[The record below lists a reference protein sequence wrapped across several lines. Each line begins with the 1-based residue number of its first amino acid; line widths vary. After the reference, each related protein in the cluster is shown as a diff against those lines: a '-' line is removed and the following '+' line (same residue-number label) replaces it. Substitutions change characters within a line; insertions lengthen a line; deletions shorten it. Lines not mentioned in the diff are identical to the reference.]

1 MESPLLPFMNL
12 LLRFWKPSLCPVG
25 GRRSLLSCLVVAS
38 LTGVLL
44 LSPAVAQPTPSGT
57 NLPGQTFPR
66 INADHSVTVRLK
78 APAAKQVML
87 EGGDGL
93 VAKPQEMTKNAEGVW
108 EATTPPAAPGF
119 HYHWFTVDGL
129 RVNDPGTQRYFGWGR
144 DTSGVE
150 VPDKD
155 GDFYAARPEVPH
167 GSVSLQWYHSKIT
180 GKWRRCF
187 VYTPP
192 GYETDAARY
201 PVLYLLHG
209 SGENERSWGEQG
221 RANFIMDNLLAA
233 HAAQPF
239 LIAMD
244 SGYAAYPD
252 AQPQDRSGPTAA
264 FGEVMTKELI
274 PFIDSRFR
282 TRADAGHRAMAGLS
296 MGGGQTLSIAPQHPE
311 LFAYIASM
319 STGGR
324 GAFDPA
330 TSYGGAFK
338 DAAAFEKGNRLL
350 FLSAGTAEP
359 GFHTSVK
366 AMHDS
371 LTSAG
376 IRSTF
381 YSSEGTSHE
390 WQTWRRSL
398 HDLAPRLF
406 RE

>member
-1 MESPLLPFMNL
+1 MGP
-12 LLRFWKPSLCPVG
+12 
-25 GRRSLLSCLVVAS
+25 RRSRKTRPICLLIAK
-38 LTGVLL
+38 LTGVFFLN
-44 LSPAVAQPTPSGT
+44 PGVAWCTPSTT
-57 NLPGQTFPR
+57 NLPGQDFPR
-66 INADHSVTVRLK
+66 INSDHSVTVRIK
-78 APAAKQVML
+78 APAAKQVNL

-93 VAKPQEMTKNAEGVW
+93 VAKPLEMTRNAEGIW

-155 GDFYAARPEVPH
+155 GDFYAVRPDVPH
-167 GSVSLQWYHSKIT
+167 GTVRGEWYHSTIT
-180 GKWRRCF
+180 GKGRRCF

-192 GYETDAARY
+192 GYDAGPQRY

-233 HAAQPF
+233 GTAKPF
-239 LIAMD
+239 LIVMD
-244 SGYAAYPD
+244 SGYAAYPESL
-252 AQPQDRSGPTAA
+252 PQDRISLNAA
-264 FGEVMTKELI
+264 FAEVLTRDLI
-274 PFIDSRFR
+274 PFIDGRFR
-282 TRADAGHRAMAGLS
+282 TQADSAHRAMAGLS
-296 MGGGQTLSIAPQHPE
+296 MGGGQTLNIAPKHPE

-324 GAFDPA
+324 GTFDPS

-338 DAAAFEKGNRLL
+338 DAASFVKGNRLL
-350 FLSAGTAEP
+350 FLSAGTSET

-366 AMHDS
+366 AMHES
-371 LTSAG
+371 LTTLGFNS
-376 IRSTF
+376 IF

-398 HDLAPRLF
+398 RELAPRLF
-406 RE
+406 LP

>member
-1 MESPLLPFMNL
+1 MLAGLAGTLFFSQGL
-12 LLRFWKPSLCPVG
+12 
-25 GRRSLLSCLVVAS
+25 
-38 LTGVLL
+38 
-44 LSPAVAQPTPSGT
+44 AQATPSDT
-57 NLPGQTFPR
+57 NLSGQAFPR
-66 INADHSVTVRLK
+66 INADLSVTVRLK
-78 APAAKQVML
+78 APEAGTVML

-93 VAKPQEMTKNAEGVW
+93 VARPLALTKNSDGLW
-108 EATTPPAAPGF
+108 EVTTPPAAPGF

-129 RVNDPGTQRYFGWGR
+129 RVNDPGTKTYFGWGR

-155 GDFYAARPEVPH
+155 GEFYSARAEVPR
-167 GSVSLQWYHSKIT
+167 GTVRIEWYPSKIT
-180 GKWRRCF
+180 GKERRCF

-192 GYETDAARY
+192 GYETDPGRY

-209 SGENERSWGEQG
+209 SGESERSWGEQG

-233 HAAQPF
+233 RKARPF
-239 LIAMD
+239 LIVMD
-244 SGYAAYPD
+244 SGYAAFPE
-252 AQPQDRSGPTAA
+252 APPQDRSSLTAA
-264 FGEVMTKELI
+264 FRDVLTRELI
-274 PFIDSRFR
+274 PYIDGRYR
-282 TRADAGHRAMAGLS
+282 TRADAAHRAMAGLS
-296 MGGGQTLSIAPQHPE
+296 MGGGQTLNIAPQHPE

-338 DAAAFEKGNRLL
+338 DAASFAKGNRLL
-350 FLSAGTAEP
+350 FLSAGTTEP

-371 LTSAG
+371 LTAAG
-376 IRSTF
+376 IPSIF
-381 YSSEGTSHE
+381 FSSEGTSHE

-406 RE
+406 QPD

>member
-1 MESPLLPFMNL
+1 MLAGLAGTLFFSQGLAMAT
-12 LLRFWKPSLCPVG
+12 PSDTN
-25 GRRSLLSCLVVAS
+25 
-38 LTGVLL
+38 LTGQ
-44 LSPAVAQPTPSGT
+44 A
-57 NLPGQTFPR
+57 FPR
-66 INADHSVTVRLK
+66 INADLSVTVRLK
-78 APAAKQVML
+78 APEARTVML

-93 VAKPQEMTKNAEGVW
+93 VARPLALTKNAEGLW
-108 EATTPPAAPGF
+108 EVTTPPAAPGF

-129 RVNDPGTQRYFGWGR
+129 RINDPGTKTYFGWGR

-155 GDFYAARPEVPH
+155 GEFYAVRAEVPR
-167 GSVSLQWYHSKIT
+167 GTVRIEWYHSKIT
-180 GKWRRCF
+180 GRERRCF

-192 GYETDAARY
+192 GYETDAGRY

-233 HAAQPF
+233 RKASPF
-239 LIAMD
+239 LVVMD

-252 AQPQDRSGPTAA
+252 APPQDRSSQTAA
-264 FGEVMTKELI
+264 FRDVLTKELI
-274 PFIDSRFR
+274 PYIDGRFR
-282 TRADAGHRAMAGLS
+282 TRADAAHRAMAGLS
-296 MGGGQTLSIAPQHPE
+296 MGGGQTLNIAPQHPE

-324 GAFDPA
+324 GAFDPS

-338 DAAAFEKGNRLL
+338 EAASFVKGNRLL
-350 FLSAGTAEP
+350 FLSAGTTEP

-366 AMHDS
+366 AMHDT
-371 LTSAG
+371 LSASG
-376 IRSTF
+376 IPCIF
-381 YSSEGTSHE
+381 FSSEGTSHE

-398 HDLAPRLF
+398 RDLAPRLF
-406 RE
+406 RPD

>member
-1 MESPLLPFMNL
+1 MPCLL
-12 LLRFWKPSLCPVG
+12 
-25 GRRSLLSCLVVAS
+25 VAC
-38 LTGVLL
+38 LTGILL
-44 LSPAVAQPTPSGT
+44 LSTTRAQTTPSAT
-57 NLPGQTFPR
+57 NLPGQAFPR

-78 APAAKQVML
+78 APEAKKVML

-93 VAKPQEMTKNAEGVW
+93 VAKPLEMTKNAEGVW

-129 RVNDPGTQRYFGWGR
+129 RVNDPGTQMYFGWGR

-150 VPDKD
+150 VPDQD
-155 GDFYAARPEVPH
+155 GDFYAARTGVPH

-192 GYETDAARY
+192 GYETDPARY

-233 HAAQPF
+233 KTAKPF
-239 LIAMD
+239 LIVMH
-244 SGYAAYPD
+244 SGYAAYPE
-252 AQPQDRSGPTAA
+252 AQPQDRSSLTAA
-264 FGEVMTKELI
+264 FGEVLAKELI

-282 TRADAGHRAMAGLS
+282 TRAEAAHRAMAGLS
-296 MGGGQTLSIAPQHPE
+296 MGGAQTLSIAPPHPE

-324 GAFDPA
+324 GDFDPN
-330 TSYGGAFK
+330 TFYGGGFK
-338 DAAAFEKGNRLL
+338 DAAAFTKGNKLL
-350 FLSAGTAEP
+350 FLSAGTTEP
-359 GFHTSVK
+359 GIHTSVK

-371 LTSAG
+371 LTAAG

-398 HDLAPRLF
+398 HDLAPRLV